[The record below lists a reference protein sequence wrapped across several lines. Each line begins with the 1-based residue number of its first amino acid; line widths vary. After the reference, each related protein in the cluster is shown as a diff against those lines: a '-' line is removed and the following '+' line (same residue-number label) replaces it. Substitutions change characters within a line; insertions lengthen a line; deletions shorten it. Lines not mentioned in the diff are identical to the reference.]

1 MSDKPIAQH
10 PSAPTGTRHLVAE
23 ELLPALDMLPAFDFN
38 AELLAFIRGG
48 GGREMGLKPPTHS
61 PAQQAVVCAV
71 HLAPGPPGAPN
82 VRVLLYTP
90 PGVPTAPRP
99 AFLHFHGGG
108 FVIGTPELN
117 DGSNRMLAADLGCVV
132 ASVDYRLAPETRFP
146 GALEDGYA
154 ALAWLHAEA
163 ETLGVDRARIA
174 IGGESAGA
182 SHAARLA
189 ILARDRGEF
198 PICLQLLDSP
208 ALDDRTGSV
217 AEPHPF
223 CGEFVWTAS
232 SNRFG
237 WSALLGVDAG
247 SAEVPT
253 DAVPARIGDLSGLAP
268 CFIAVGA
275 LDLFLEESIEYASR
289 LIRAGVPTELHVIP
303 GAFHGFAVV
312 GGDAPQ
318 VVALHQWR
326 RDALARAFRK

>member
-1 MSDKPIAQH
+1 
-10 PSAPTGTRHLVAE
+10 VAE

-38 AELLAFIRGG
+38 ADLLAFIRGG
-48 GGREMGLKPPTHS
+48 GGRDMGLKQPALS
-61 PAQQAVVCAV
+61 AAQQAVTCAE
-71 HLAPGPPGAPN
+71 HFAPGPPGAPN
-82 VRVLLYTP
+82 VRVLVYTP
-90 PGVPTAPRP
+90 PGAATAPRP

-117 DGSNRMLAADLGCVV
+117 DGSSRLLAAELGCVV
-132 ASVDYRLAPETRFP
+132 ASVDYRLAPETPFP

-154 ALAWLHAEA
+154 ALAWLHAQA
-163 ETLGVDRARIA
+163 DVLGVDRARIA

-189 ILARDRGEF
+189 ILVRDRGEF

-208 ALDDRTGSV
+208 ALDDRTGSSTNT
-217 AEPHPF
+217 HPY
-223 CGEFVWTAS
+223 CGEFVWTRG

-237 WSALLGVDAG
+237 WSSLLGVDAG
-247 SAEVPT
+247 SADVPA
-253 DAVPARIGDLSGLAP
+253 DAVPARIEDLSGLPP

-275 LDLFLEESIEYASR
+275 LDLFLEESIEYARR

-303 GAFHGFAVV
+303 GAFHGFAVA

-318 VVALHQWR
+318 VMALTQWR

>member
-1 MSDKPIAQH
+1 MSDRPVPQH
-10 PSAPTGTRHLVAE
+10 PSAPTGTRRLVAE
-23 ELLPALDMLPAFDFN
+23 ELLPVLDMLPAFDFN
-38 AELLAFIRGG
+38 ADLLAFIRGG
-48 GGREMGLKPPTHS
+48 GGRDMGLKLPALS
-61 PAQQAVVCAV
+61 VAQQAVTCAEHFV
-71 HLAPGPPGAPN
+71 PGPPGAPN
-82 VRVLLYTP
+82 VRVLVYTP
-90 PGVPTAPRP
+90 PGTATVPRP

-117 DGSNRMLAADLGCVV
+117 DGSSRLLAADLDCVV
-132 ASVDYRLAPETRFP
+132 VSIDYRLAPETRFP
-146 GALEDGYA
+146 GAMEDGYA
-154 ALAWLHAEA
+154 ALAWLNAKA

-208 ALDDRTGSV
+208 ALDDRTGSGTNT
-217 AEPHPF
+217 HPY
-223 CGEFVWTAS
+223 CGEFVWTRG

-237 WSALLGVDAG
+237 WSSLLGVEAG
-247 SAEVPT
+247 SADVSAE
-253 DAVPARIGDLSGLAP
+253 AVPARIEDLSGLPP

-275 LDLFLEESIEYASR
+275 LDLFLEECIEYARR

-303 GAFHGFAVV
+303 GAFHGFAVA

-318 VVALHQWR
+318 VVALTKWR
-326 RDALARAFRK
+326 HHALARAFR